1 VTRRPGSRSWE
12 APLAVAGGTLALA
25 ARAPSPFA
33 VAVTAAVGAVG
44 GMVAVRRSEALS
56 AVRLRW
62 LAVVALGTLP
72 FLAATTL
79 LMNNPLPRAAGVAIA
94 ASVVAAVAEE
104 IFFRRLVYGW
114 LERWSVALAIGGSAA
129 LFALIH
135 VPVYGLGVLPLD
147 FAAGLVFAWQ
157 RRASGGW
164 TAPAATHVFANL
176 MASL

>member
-1 VTRRPGSRSWE
+1 VG
-12 APLAVAGGTLALA
+12 AAGG
-25 ARAPSPFA
+25 
-33 VAVTAAVGAVG
+33 V
-44 GMVAVRRSEALS
+44 VAVRSSEALS
-56 AVRLRW
+56 DARLRW

-72 FLAATTL
+72 FLAATWF

-94 ASVVAAVAEE
+94 SSVVAAIAEE
-104 IFFRRLVYGW
+104 VFFRRLVYGW

-147 FAAGLVFAWQ
+147 FAAGLIFGWQ
-157 RRASGGW
+157 RRSTGSW